1 MKATKATKAMK
12 WNGIDGLAACC
23 VALACC
29 GAGVASAPALALPA
43 GAPAGAAPAGQVRLS
58 QQLGFAGMAGRS
70 GPDCTGGIHYDDGGF
85 EDGISAPVSNGIEA
99 MSFDLPAHAA
109 AIAQVCVALTRA
121 AASPGPDLAF
131 NVVFYA
137 ADGPGG
143 SPGTLLGSV
152 PATATGIPVTSG
164 QTVNAQFYAVAIGSA
179 LTLPAARTI
188 YVGVEFD
195 GLQHYFVGVD
205 ASPTTPYRSS
215 FTSTDGGGTWQAE
228 SDVDSHPFSAFGIRV
243 DPVLAQTNCVPT
255 ATAMCL
261 QADRFKVEATYKTP
275 DGTAGQ
281 AQTVRLTDDS
291 GYLWFFAAGNVE
303 TIVKVLNGCGLT
315 QHFWVFAGGLTNV
328 QVVIK
333 VTDTQTN
340 VSKSYVNPLN
350 TPFQP
355 LQDTGAFACP

>member
-1 MKATKATKAMK
+1 MKATKAMK

-29 GAGVASAPALALPA
+29 GSSVGPALAA
-43 GAPAGAAPAGQVRLS
+43 SAPAGAAPAGQVRLS
-58 QQLGFAGMAGRS
+58 RQLGVASLAGRS
-70 GPDCTGGIHYDDGGF
+70 GPDCTGGIAYEDGTF
-85 EDGISAPVSNGIEA
+85 EDGISAPVSDGIQV

-109 AIAQVCVALTRA
+109 AITQVCVALTRA
-121 AASPGPDLAF
+121 ASSPGPDLAF

-143 SPGTLLGSV
+143 SPGTALGSV
-152 PATATGIPVTSG
+152 PATATGIPVTSST
-164 QTVNAQFYAVAIGSA
+164 TVNAQFYAVPIGPA

-188 YVGVEFD
+188 YVGVQFD

-205 ASPTTPYRSS
+205 TSPTTPYRSS
-215 FTSTDGGGTWQAE
+215 FASTDGGATWQAE
-228 SDVDSHPFSAFGIRV
+228 ADIDAGPFSAFGIRV

-255 ATAMCL
+255 STAMCL
-261 QADRFKVEATYKTP
+261 QADRFRVEATYKTP
-275 DGTAGQ
+275 DGTSGQ
-281 AQTVRLTDDS
+281 AQTVRLTGDS

-303 TIVKVLNGCGLT
+303 TIVKVLDGCGLNR
-315 QHFWVFAGGLTNV
+315 HFWVFAGGLTNV

-340 VSKSYVNPLN
+340 ISNSWVNPLN